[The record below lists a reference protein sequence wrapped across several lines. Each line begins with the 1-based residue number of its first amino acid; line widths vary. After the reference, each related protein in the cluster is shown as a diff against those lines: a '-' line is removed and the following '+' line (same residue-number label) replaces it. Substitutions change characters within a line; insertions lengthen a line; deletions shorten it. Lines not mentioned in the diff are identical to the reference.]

1 MSQNLPD
8 SSGGVSLAGALA
20 PHKPPNGHRGP
31 GDAWAGRCGN
41 SSGATGAGFGV
52 ARPVDGPPETALGE
66 RKLPGTVERLH
77 PKGES
82 TCGGADQNLPDLSGG
97 VSVSGELPASLLKL
111 MAAFRS
117 RSITRPHA

>member
-8 SSGGVSLAGALA
+8 SSGGVSVAGALA
-20 PHKPPNGHRGP
+20 PHKPPNGHRWP
-31 GDAWAGRCGN
+31 GAAWAGRCGN
-41 SSGATGAGFGV
+41 SSGATGAGFGL

-66 RKLPGTVERLH
+66 RKLPRTVQRLH

-97 VSVSGELPASLLKL
+97 VSDGALFLPV
-111 MAAFRS
+111 
-117 RSITRPHA
+117 RPRVAPHTL